1 MLVPYSALADEGL
14 TSAMVKYTPTGIY
27 TEVKTQILMR
37 IVTSI
42 LTTLIN
48 TANRYRRCELGGAGY

>member
-42 LTTLIN
+42 LTTIIN
-48 TANRYRRCELGGAGY
+48 TANKYRR